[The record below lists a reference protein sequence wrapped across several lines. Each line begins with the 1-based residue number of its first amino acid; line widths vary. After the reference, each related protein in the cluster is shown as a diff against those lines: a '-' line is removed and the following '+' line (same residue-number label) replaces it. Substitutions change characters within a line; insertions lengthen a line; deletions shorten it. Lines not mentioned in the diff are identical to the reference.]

1 LPSTADRS
9 EIEGQASEQPVDG
22 ASVADVTTTEDAP
35 RRESSRLMY
44 GISAGHGIKHFGQ
57 GAILILVPEIKAS
70 LALSDVAIGG
80 MFAARDASMGLTNV
94 PAGILTDMFRHRV
107 PMLLA
112 VSMSFVALG
121 YLLIGMSS
129 WYWLTVLALMILGT
143 GTSLWHAPAFSEL
156 AIRYP
161 ERRGFAMAAHSTGAQ
176 VGNTTA
182 PATIGL
188 LLGGI
193 SYLGVEWSGLGW
205 RLVAFLLVI
214 PAALTVVVVLAKFKG
229 RAKPDGEGVSLR
241 SYFGATQKL
250 LRNPSV
256 LVMALLH
263 AVRGAAH
270 NSIQLFLVIYMADE
284 LDYSNLAIGVHVS
297 LLTLA
302 GIASTPVLGILS
314 DKLGRRPVITFS
326 FAAISLLVLAFLWAD
341 DGWMLSVTMVA
352 LGVFLFS
359 IMPVIVAAA
368 MDSTDRGSEGTSI
381 AVLFAGGALIGAV
394 APIVA
399 GVLNTQ
405 WNFDAVVIFVAA
417 IAIVGTVL
425 ALVAPMGRSRS
436 VGSATESP

>member
-1 LPSTADRS
+1 MASSDTTDVAETVESNHQSS
-9 EIEGQASEQPVDG
+9 EESQP
-22 ASVADVTTTEDAP
+22 
-35 RRESSRLMY
+35 RESSRLMY

-112 VSMSFVALG
+112 ISMSFVAIG

-176 VGNTTA
+176 VGNTVA

-193 SYLGVEWSGLGW
+193 SYMGIEWGGIGW
-205 RLVAFLLVI
+205 RPLSLLLVL
-214 PAALTVVVVLAKFKG
+214 PAVLTVIIVVTQFKG
-229 RAKPDGEGVSLR
+229 RAAPSGESVSLR
-241 SYFGATQKL
+241 SYASATRNL
-250 LRNPSV
+250 LRNPAV
-256 LVMALLH
+256 LAMALLH

-284 LDYSNLAIGVHVS
+284 LDYNDITIGIHVS

-302 GIASTPVLGILS
+302 GIVSTPVLGILS
-314 DKLGRRPVITFS
+314 DRLGRRPVITFS
-326 FAAISLLVLAFLWAD
+326 FAAISLLVLAMLWAD
-341 DGWMLSVTMVA
+341 EGWTLSVTMIA

-368 MDSTDRGSEGTSI
+368 MDSTEKGSEGTSV
-381 AVLFAGGALIGAV
+381 AVLFAGGALIGAI
-394 APIVA
+394 APVVA
-399 GVLNTQ
+399 GLLNTH
-405 WNFDAVVIFVAA
+405 WDFDAVVIFVAIVA
-417 IAIVGTVL
+417 AVGTLL
-425 ALVAPMGRSRS
+425 AVVIPMSGRA
-436 VGSATESP
+436 GATRVT

>member
-1 LPSTADRS
+1 MATA
-9 EIEGQASEQPVDG
+9 ETSEQSGTDAG
-22 ASVADVTTTEDAP
+22 SDEDASVEALP
-35 RRESSRLMY
+35 GESSRLMY

-94 PAGILTDMFRHRV
+94 PAGVLTDMFRHRV

-112 VSMSFVALG
+112 VSMGFVALG
-121 YLLIGMSS
+121 YVLIGISS
-129 WYWLTVLALMILGT
+129 WYWLTVIALMILGT

-161 ERRGFAMAAHSTGAQ
+161 SRRGFAMAAHSTGAQ

-188 LLGGI
+188 LLGGF

-205 RLVAFLLVI
+205 RLVAFLLVV
-214 PAALTVVVVLAKFKG
+214 PSVLTVLVILSRFKG
-229 RAKPDGEGVSLR
+229 RAAPGGKGVSMR
-241 SYFGATQKL
+241 SYVVATRRL
-250 LRNPSV
+250 LANPAV
-256 LVMALLH
+256 LSMALMH
-263 AVRGAAH
+263 ALRGAAH
-270 NSIQLFLVIYMADE
+270 NSIQLFLVIYMADV
-284 LDYSNLAIGVHVS
+284 LDYSNLMIGVHIS

-314 DKLGRRPVITFS
+314 DRLGRRPVIAFS
-326 FAAISLLVLAFLWAD
+326 MAAISALVLLFLVAD
-341 DGWMLSVTMVA
+341 DGWPLTVTMVF

-381 AVLFAGGALIGAV
+381 AVLFAGGALIGAI
-394 APIVA
+394 APVVSGAI
-399 GVLNTQ
+399 NTR
-405 WNFDAVVIFVAA
+405 WDFSAVVIFVAI
-417 IAIVGTVL
+417 IAAVGAVVAVL
-425 ALVAPMGRSRS
+425 APMG
-436 VGSATESP
+436 GSARDAPDPAKG

>member
-1 LPSTADRS
+1 
-9 EIEGQASEQPVDG
+9 
-22 ASVADVTTTEDAP
+22 
-35 RRESSRLMY
+35 MY

-112 VSMSFVALG
+112 VSMGFVALG

-214 PAALTVVVVLAKFKG
+214 PAVLTVVVVLAKFKG

-270 NSIQLFLVIYMADE
+270 NSIQLFLVIYMADV
-284 LDYSNLAIGVHVS
+284 LDYSNLAIGIHVS

-368 MDSTDRGSEGTSI
+368 MDSTDKGSEGTSI

-399 GVLNTQ
+399 GLLNTH
-405 WNFDAVVIFVAA
+405 WNFDAVVIFVAV
-417 IAIVGTVL
+417 IAAAGTVL
-425 ALVAPMGRSRS
+425 ALVAPMGGRSAADPAT
-436 VGSATESP
+436 GSP

>member
-1 LPSTADRS
+1 
-9 EIEGQASEQPVDG
+9 
-22 ASVADVTTTEDAP
+22 
-35 RRESSRLMY
+35 
-44 GISAGHGIKHFGQ
+44 
-57 GAILILVPEIKAS
+57 
-70 LALSDVAIGG
+70 
-80 MFAARDASMGLTNV
+80 LTNV

-326 FAAISLLVLAFLWAD
+326 FAAISFLVLAFLWAD
-341 DGWMLSVTMVA
+341 GGWMLSVTMVA

>member
-1 LPSTADRS
+1 
-9 EIEGQASEQPVDG
+9 
-22 ASVADVTTTEDAP
+22 
-35 RRESSRLMY
+35 MY

-143 GTSLWHAPAFSEL
+143 GTSLWHPPAFSEL

-326 FAAISLLVLAFLWAD
+326 FAAISFLVLAFLWAD
-341 DGWMLSVTMVA
+341 GGWMLSVTMVA

-436 VGSATESP
+436 VGTATESP

>member
-1 LPSTADRS
+1 
-9 EIEGQASEQPVDG
+9 
-22 ASVADVTTTEDAP
+22 
-35 RRESSRLMY
+35 MY

-214 PAALTVVVVLAKFKG
+214 PAVLTVVVVLAKFKG

-270 NSIQLFLVIYMADE
+270 NSIQLFLVIYMADV
-284 LDYSNLAIGVHVS
+284 LDYSNLAIGIHIS

-368 MDSTDRGSEGTSI
+368 MDSTDKGSEGTSI

-399 GVLNTQ
+399 GLLNTH
-405 WNFDAVVIFVAA
+405 WNFDAVVIFVAV
-417 IAIVGTVL
+417 IAAAGTVL
-425 ALVAPMGRSRS
+425 ALVAPMGGRSAADA
-436 VGSATESP
+436 AT

>member
-1 LPSTADRS
+1 LATAD
-9 EIEGQASEQPVDG
+9 
-22 ASVADVTTTEDAP
+22 TTDIAQESDEAP
-35 RRESSRLMY
+35 KEAKPRESSRLMY

-57 GAILILVPEIKAS
+57 GAILILVPEIKAT

-214 PAALTVVVVLAKFKG
+214 PAVLTVLVVLSKFKG

-284 LDYSNLAIGVHVS
+284 LDYSNLAIGIHVS

-302 GIASTPVLGILS
+302 GIASTPVLGIVS

-399 GVLNTQ
+399 GLLNTH
-405 WNFDAVVIFVAA
+405 WNFDAVVIFVAV
-417 IAIVGTVL
+417 IAAAGTVL
-425 ALVAPMGRSRS
+425 ALVAPMARRSAADAAT
-436 VGSATESP
+436 GSP

>member
-1 LPSTADRS
+1 
-9 EIEGQASEQPVDG
+9 
-22 ASVADVTTTEDAP
+22 
-35 RRESSRLMY
+35 MY
-44 GISAGHGIKHFGQ
+44 GLSTGHGIKHFGQ

-80 MFAARDASMGLTNV
+80 MFAARDAAMGLTNV

-214 PAALTVVVVLAKFKG
+214 PAVLTVLVVLSRFKG
-229 RAKPDGEGVSLR
+229 RARPDGEGVSLR

-284 LDYSNLAIGVHVS
+284 LDYSNLAIGIHIS

-326 FAAISLLVLAFLWAD
+326 FGAISLLVLAFLWAD

-381 AVLFAGGALIGAV
+381 AVLFAGGALIGAA

-399 GVLNTQ
+399 GALNTH

-417 IAIVGTVL
+417 IAVAGTVL
-425 ALVAPMGRSRS
+425 ALVAPMGRSTAAD
-436 VGSATESP
+436 GAT

>member
-1 LPSTADRS
+1 LATAD
-9 EIEGQASEQPVDG
+9 
-22 ASVADVTTTEDAP
+22 TTDIAQESDETPKEAKP
-35 RRESSRLMY
+35 RESSRLMY

-57 GAILILVPEIKAS
+57 GAILILVPEIKAT

-214 PAALTVVVVLAKFKG
+214 PAVLTVLVVLSKFKG

-284 LDYSNLAIGVHVS
+284 LDYSNLAIGIHVS

-302 GIASTPVLGILS
+302 GIASTPVLGIVS

-399 GVLNTQ
+399 GLLNTH
-405 WNFDAVVIFVAA
+405 WNFDAVVIFVAV
-417 IAIVGTVL
+417 IAAAGTVL
-425 ALVAPMGRSRS
+425 ALVAPMARRSAADAAT
-436 VGSATESP
+436 GSP

>member
-1 LPSTADRS
+1 
-9 EIEGQASEQPVDG
+9 
-22 ASVADVTTTEDAP
+22 
-35 RRESSRLMY
+35 MY

-57 GAILILVPEIKAS
+57 GAILILVPEIKAT

-80 MFAARDASMGLTNV
+80 MFAARDASRGLTIV
-94 PAGILTDMFRHRV
+94 PAGILTDMYRHRV

-214 PAALTVVVVLAKFKG
+214 PAVLTVLVVLSRFKG
-229 RAKPDGEGVSLR
+229 RAEPDGEGVSLR
-241 SYFGATQKL
+241 LYFGATQKL

-284 LDYSNLAIGVHVS
+284 LDYSNLAIGIHVS

-399 GVLNTQ
+399 GALNTH
-405 WNFDAVVIFVAA
+405 WDFDAVVIFVAA
-417 IAIVGTVL
+417 IAVAGTVL
-425 ALVAPMGRSRS
+425 ALVAPMGRSTS
-436 VGSATESP
+436 TDAATGSP

>member
-1 LPSTADRS
+1 
-9 EIEGQASEQPVDG
+9 
-22 ASVADVTTTEDAP
+22 
-35 RRESSRLMY
+35 MY

-57 GAILILVPEIKAS
+57 GAILILVPEIKAT

-121 YLLIGMSS
+121 YLLIGLSS

-205 RLVAFLLVI
+205 RLVAFLLVV
-214 PAALTVVVVLAKFKG
+214 PAVLTVLVVLSKFKG

-284 LDYSNLAIGVHVS
+284 LDYGNLAIGIHVS

-399 GVLNTQ
+399 GVLNTH

-417 IAIVGTVL
+417 IAVAGTVL
-425 ALVAPMGRSRS
+425 ALVAPMGRRTATDAAT
-436 VGSATESP
+436 GSP